1 MLVQVWSLKLHK
13 NTSYESYIQSC
24 SKLSIKKKKDE
35 NENLASTP
43 DTLLGFACFKH
54 GINIQENNNKQIG

>member
-1 MLVQVWSLKLHK
+1 MQVSSLKLHK

-24 SKLSIKKKKDE
+24 SKLSIKKD
-35 NENLASTP
+35 ENLALTP

-54 GINIQENNNKQIG
+54 AINIQENNNKRIG